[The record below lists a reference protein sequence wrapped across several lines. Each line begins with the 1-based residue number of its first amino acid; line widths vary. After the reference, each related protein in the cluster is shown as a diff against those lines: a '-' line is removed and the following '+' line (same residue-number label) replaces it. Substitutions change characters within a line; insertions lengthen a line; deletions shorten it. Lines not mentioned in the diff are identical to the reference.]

1 MTDTEKPSSLRAS
14 VLVENSPA
22 GALARVVSLGV
33 GAVIGGKDVREIKA
47 AHKEFQLLHR
57 FRHTAVQLGGEAFV
71 LGRDSARGDVV
82 LESRDPAR
90 NHARQSAAVGRGFG
104 GKVFHQ
110 FAVGRNA
117 ASAAAVQAALGG
129 EVCVRRQKAA
139 LKRVAADQ
147 LNQKAFAAS
156 VSADQKAHRAA
167 AVVDRFQVGEQRR
180 DFVLSAD
187 GKVGRA
193 RARDNARR
201 NRREKRGQDSP
212 GNLPDVGIGVLFHIS
227 LLSVFRREF
236 RPVGRGNRREPASRR
251 RSPPEE
257 YRPFRRWTIR

>member
-1 MTDTEKPSSLRAS
+1 MYVVSAQPAQ
-14 VLVENSPA
+14 A

-33 GAVIGGKDVREIKA
+33 GAVIGGEDVREIKA

-82 LESRDPAR
+82 LKSRDPAR

-110 FAVGRNA
+110 FAVGCNA

-129 EVCVRRQKAA
+129 EVCIRRQKAA
-139 LKRVAADQ
+139 FQRVAADQ

-227 LLSVFRREF
+227 LLSVLRREF

-257 YRPFRRWTIR
+257 YRLFRRWTIR